1 MCIYLFI
8 YVIRLILMLGVCLI
22 NISLFDYT
30 DIQGIVILLHDKT
43 ILKIMK
49 SLLGKKN
56 SNFTKRKYM
65 FSVKITKYMLDL
77 SSVDDKNLKI
87 GIRYIW

>member
-22 NISLFDYT
+22 NFNLFDYT
-30 DIQGIVILLHDKT
+30 DIQGIVIRLHGKT
-43 ILKIMK
+43 ILKI
-49 SLLGKKN
+49 STLLRKKN

>member
-22 NISLFDYT
+22 NFNLFDYT

-49 SLLGKKN
+49 SLLGKKKQQ
-56 SNFTKRKYM
+56 FY
-65 FSVKITKYMLDL
+65 
-77 SSVDDKNLKI
+77 
-87 GIRYIW
+87 